1 MCCSSHELCYGCMQL
16 CAIHN
21 SFASYDGDVIR
32 ACHTIKA
39 DCQSGHILDLYYTQL
54 SNSAP
59 FVKIIQIF
67 ILMQNTEKR
76 DWMGEGG
83 GGWNFWYPFFF
94 FFQQKYSFFHKK
106 VPFPTNIQHCPKFL
120 EYALSVNF
128 NTE

>member
-1 MCCSSHELCYGCMQL
+1 MQL

-76 DWMGEGG
+76 D
-83 GGWNFWYPFFF
+83 
-94 FFQQKYSFFHKK
+94 
-106 VPFPTNIQHCPKFL
+106 
-120 EYALSVNF
+120 
-128 NTE
+128 

>member
-76 DWMGEGG
+76 D
-83 GGWNFWYPFFF
+83 
-94 FFQQKYSFFHKK
+94 
-106 VPFPTNIQHCPKFL
+106 
-120 EYALSVNF
+120 
-128 NTE
+128 